1 MEYLG
6 DLNIKY
12 KDKQEKEFLKTFMQI
27 MDKMSNDLII
37 AEEQYRN
44 IDQEI

>member
-1 MEYLG
+1 ML
-6 DLNIKY
+6 
-12 KDKQEKEFLKTFMQI
+12 I

-44 IDQEI
+44 IDNEIEKDEKCVRLNK